1 MITLSF
7 FHKDF
12 IFVTDQLAQ
21 DVRAYRNST
30 REYVGRF
37 VLDRSTP
44 YDIMMYAD
52 SRQEEMDTGIYYLG
66 YSDYVFVLVVRD

>member
-1 MITLSF
+1 M
-7 FHKDF
+7 
-12 IFVTDQLAQ
+12 TDQLAQ

-52 SRQEEMDTGIYYLG
+52 SRQEEMDTGIYDLG